1 MKYSIYK
8 LCFKAPVHFG
18 HGRLS
23 GSVNTFF
30 ADTLFSALCKEALE
44 LYGDNGAEKMYKL
57 VKDGQLV
64 ISDAMPYCGETYYIP
79 KPIAP
84 IEGTR
89 HSDSSMKKK
98 FKKLKYIPVSDIA
111 DYFSGE
117 YEPSA
122 ALEKLDNLGKSGL
135 RAGVAVNKLEDNT
148 PFNIGTYTFS
158 DNCGLYF
165 IAGTDSDEAADAIDA
180 LMDSL
185 SYTGI
190 GGKVSS
196 GFGRFDYR
204 FDDVPEN
211 LMQMLENDNSS
222 SYMSLSLSMADEAE
236 LEKTVDGATFE
247 LIKRSGFVASD
258 TYADNA
264 QKKRDFYCFKG
275 GSCFA
280 NRFGGD
286 VFDVSLGGAH
296 PVYRYAVPMF
306 IAIK

>member
-30 ADTLFSALCKEALE
+30 ADTLFSALCKEALR
-44 LYGDNGAEKMYKL
+44 LYGDDGAEKLYTL
-57 VKDGQLV
+57 VKEGQLK
-64 ISDAMPYCGETYYIP
+64 ISDAMPYCEDNYYIP

-84 IEGTR
+84 VEGTR

-98 FKKLKYIPVSDIA
+98 FKKLKYIPVDDIA

-122 ALEKLDNLGKSGL
+122 ALEKLDMLGKNGL
-135 RAGVAVNKLEDNT
+135 RAGVAVKSFEDNE

-158 DNCGLYF
+158 ENCGLYF
-165 IAGTDSDEAADAIDA
+165 IAGTVSGEAAETLDD

-190 GGKVSS
+190 GGKVSA
-196 GFGRFDYR
+196 GYGRFDYL
-204 FDDVPEN
+204 FDDVPEK
-211 LMQMLENDNSS
+211 LLQMLENENTA
-222 SYMSLSLSMADEAE
+222 SYMSLSLSMAEEAE
-236 LEKTVDGATFE
+236 LEKAVDGATFE
-247 LIKRSGFVASD
+247 LIKRSGFVASE
-258 TYADNA
+258 TYSENA

-280 NRFGGD
+280 NRFSGD
-286 VFDVSLGGAH
+286 VYDVSSGGTH
-296 PVYRYAVPMF
+296 PVYRYAVPML
-306 IAIK
+306 IGIR